1 MNRRYGKPHPD
12 GGGMP
17 DVPEMNWDER
27 LKGVHPKHRDK
38 DGKIRDW
45 YPGKDHTPSADMKD
59 FYRELEKKHSKQL
72 KEGLVNEFVPK
83 PGTHG
88 RPLVQVPGGPGKF
101 QDPLEW
107 EQEQR
112 LRELDR
118 KMKEFEKRMLQMR
131 LDMEKSMR
139 AIQAREKYLLQQIE
153 ELDLRDAGEEPPPGN
168 YWDGK

>member
-1 MNRRYGKPHPD
+1 MYKEGCGCPHK
-12 GGGMP
+12 
-17 DVPEMNWDER
+17 WA
-27 LKGVHPKHRDK
+27 K
-38 DGKIRDW
+38 
-45 YPGKDHTPSADMKD
+45 MKD
-59 FYRELEKKHSKQL
+59 QLADIKGKNGIMDGEDSNGKMVKIVVIKGPKMLKAQADNTAIWKRLRKL

-88 RPLVQVPGGPGKF
+88 RPPLVPQVPGGPGKF

-131 LDMEKSMR
+131 LDMEKSMKD
-139 AIQAREKYLLQQIE
+139 IEAREKYLLQQIE